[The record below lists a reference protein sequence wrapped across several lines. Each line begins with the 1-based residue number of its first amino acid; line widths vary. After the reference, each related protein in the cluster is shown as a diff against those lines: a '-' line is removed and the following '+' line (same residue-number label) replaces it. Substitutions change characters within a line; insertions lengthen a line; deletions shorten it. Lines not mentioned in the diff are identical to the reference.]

1 MPSTEKGKSQATFQ
15 HIEKLS
21 SANETQE
28 VPESSQQ
35 AARKDSGGKL
45 PYCYRCKAKGHA
57 VEVCHVELFCEICES
72 RDHIKARCPKYR
84 AEKKMVVPCGY
95 AVEGLDFFHITH
107 VQSQKERNDAR
118 TTLVRVTD
126 GELSVSDVVSEL
138 ERLIPGGWKWKVEK
152 IGMKNFKTV
161 FPSKAELLRMVEWG
175 VVQTKVQNAKFQIEE
190 RVVDNEVK
198 YVLPTVWVQF
208 TGLPLHL
215 RDYQIMW
222 AVGSILGV
230 TRDADMMFTRRFDI
244 ARIQV
249 MVINPNLIPQSVNVV
264 IGENLYE
271 LKFRVEANADDNNPQ
286 PMDMDRNDQDDEAKG
301 KEEDANEKSDPKYKA
316 TGGTGVLQLLTA
328 RELTPLPETL
338 QHQQTRRITY
348 NCLVGLVP

>member
-1 MPSTEKGKSQATFQ
+1 
-15 HIEKLS
+15 
-21 SANETQE
+21 
-28 VPESSQQ
+28 
-35 AARKDSGGKL
+35 
-45 PYCYRCKAKGHA
+45 
-57 VEVCHVELFCEICES
+57 
-72 RDHIKARCPKYR
+72 
-84 AEKKMVVPCGY
+84 
-95 AVEGLDFFHITH
+95 
-107 VQSQKERNDAR
+107 
-118 TTLVRVTD
+118 
-126 GELSVSDVVSEL
+126 
-138 ERLIPGGWKWKVEK
+138 
-152 IGMKNFKTV
+152 
-161 FPSKAELLRMVEWG
+161 
-175 VVQTKVQNAKFQIEE
+175 
-190 RVVDNEVK
+190 VVDNEVK

-338 QHQQTRRITY
+338 HHQQTRRITY